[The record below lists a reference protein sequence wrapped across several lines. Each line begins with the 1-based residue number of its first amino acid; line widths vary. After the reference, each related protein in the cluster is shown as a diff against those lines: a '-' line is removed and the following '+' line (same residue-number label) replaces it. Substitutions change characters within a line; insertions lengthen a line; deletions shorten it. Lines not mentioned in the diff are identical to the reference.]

1 MRATFHTLREQ
12 GAFMGSL
19 RWLVRLA
26 DTDTGDG
33 GKAASMTGATLSRVA
48 LNMQLT
54 FSDARYGISHAEAHF
69 AYPVWSAL
77 AWLLRM

>member
-48 LNMQLT
+48 LNIQ
-54 FSDARYGISHAEAHF
+54 
-69 AYPVWSAL
+69 
-77 AWLLRM
+77 